1 MTNEEVKME
10 KLCISVSE
18 MGEALGI
25 SRVRAYQLVK
35 TTGFPALVFGRR
47 IMIPVDGLRRWIELQ
62 SGETSQPENR

>member
-1 MTNEEVKME
+1 ME

-47 IMIPVDGLRRWIELQ
+47 IMISVDGLDRWLSKQ
-62 SGETSQPENR
+62 SGETAND